1 MNLWLQLMVLII
13 LLGASSNAKEIYS
26 GEEYVWSTDYN
37 ENYNYKWDISAGSYQ
52 ESDENT
58 LSWTAPN
65 VDSPTDLAISVLVT
79 DKTCGCQSNFET
91 VVTVLPKDPLIN
103 DTSINDTQ
111 VNIITIDDSFINDT
125 TINDTTIND
134 TTINDT
140 TIDDTTN
147 DTTNDTTIN
156 DTAIDD
162 STIDDSTINDTTIN
176 DTTIDD
182 TPVEDIPVNYTS
194 EDDTPINT
202 TPVNDISVNDTPK
215 DDTSI
220 DDFSSDGSS
229 LDDLAMTDNAS
240 SGEMPLE
247 STIPPENS
255 EAKVEAEPLAEKE
268 PNDEIWSIPLDFG
281 EGITVEVI
289 AVENSPNTFAAS
301 VEAVEGIEVSLG
313 EDVIQS
319 PAKQESNS
327 TPLPEADNNR
337 TALEILNKT
346 ENIEFSSAQYATELA
361 ENQPL
366 DQPGI
371 DQKNNDLA
379 SPEMAPNAYEEAG
392 DQKDLDPVSLE
403 RLAGEATPSNI
414 TMGTPVG
421 PEIPSA

>member
-125 TINDTTIND
+125 TINDT
-134 TTINDT
+134 
-140 TIDDTTN
+140 
-147 DTTNDTTIN
+147 
-156 DTAIDD
+156 
-162 STIDDSTINDTTIN
+162 TINDTTIN